1 MTLGKVLVF
10 ADASE
15 DGLARLAI
23 AAKIAETEGA
33 ALEAQVI
40 ALAPQPPYGVG
51 AAAMADVYGDAR
63 AGAHSAGAVVAAR
76 VRGAG
81 EKLTKTLMVEQQ
93 DVVQSDLRAR
103 AAALA
108 QAADLVVLG
117 QPESQD
123 RSDIDSE
130 VLVGA
135 LLGGGRP
142 ILMLP
147 RWPSAHPWGK
157 RAVIAWKGA
166 PQAARAVHAA
176 TPFLK
181 RADVARMVVVDG
193 RGDYFGEGPASV
205 GRMAAHLARQ
215 GVKLEQPTF
224 RTSVMGEAGPE
235 ILSEVES
242 MGADLLVM
250 GGYGRARLAE
260 IVFGGVTR
268 DIIRK
273 ARVPVLLSH

>member
-1 MTLGKVLVF
+1 MTLSKILVF
-10 ADASE
+10 ADTSE

-23 AAKIAETEGA
+23 AAKIAEAENA

-40 ALAPQPPYGVG
+40 ALAPQQPYGVG
-51 AAAMADVYGDAR
+51 AAAMADVYADAR
-63 AGAHSAGAVVAAR
+63 AGAHSAGAVAAAR
-76 VRGAG
+76 VRNAA
-81 EKLTKTLMVEQQ
+81 EKLNQSIIVEQQ
-93 DVVQSDLRAR
+93 DIVQSDLRAR
-103 AAALA
+103 AAALSH
-108 QAADLVVLG
+108 AADLIVLG
-117 QPESQD
+117 QPETQD

-176 TPFLK
+176 LPFLK
-181 RADVARMVVVDG
+181 RAEIARMVVVDG
-193 RGDYFGEGPASV
+193 RGDYFGEGPASAA
-205 GRMAAHLARQ
+205 RMAAHLAQQ

-224 RTSVMGEAGPE
+224 RTSAWGEAGPE